1 MNPKEENPSTE
12 RRAPGAKR
20 HAKLSKQT
28 APSKS
33 EKTILELD
41 KK

>member
-1 MNPKEENPSTE
+1 MNPKAENPSAE
-12 RRAPGAKR
+12 RQ
-20 HAKLSKQT
+20 AKLSKQT